1 MRKILALIL
10 TATLILSLA
19 GCQSGDDPAAGG
31 STPNEAGDSQSQGSD
46 SPEENGDNAPEENG
60 DNAPEE
66 TVSYSPLDIL
76 TTIWSSY
83 PEDQKFAAAGGET
96 MDGPGLM
103 TGDYGTKEPLDSILA
118 LPQDSYELV
127 SETACL
133 MHMLNANTF
142 TCGVFKLSS
151 SEDASALASSL
162 NDSIKNRQWMC
173 GFPDKMMIA
182 TLGDCV
188 ISAFGSAEIMDT
200 FKAELSSNYPDAVIS
215 YEENLI

>member
-46 SPEENGDNAPEENG
+46 SPEENGDNAPEE
-60 DNAPEE
+60 

-83 PEDQKFAAAGGET
+83 PEDQKFAAAGGES

-103 TGDYGTKEPLDSILA
+103 TGDYGTKETLDSILA

-151 SEDASALASSL
+151 PEDASALASSL

-188 ISAFGSAEIMDT
+188 ISAFGDRKS
-200 FKAELSSNYPDAVIS
+200 VV
-215 YEENLI
+215 

>member
-83 PEDQKFAAAGGET
+83 PEDQKFAAAGGES

-103 TGDYGTKEPLDSILA
+103 TGDYGTKEVLDSILA

-127 SETACL
+127 SETACSTPTPSP
-133 MHMLNANTF
+133 AAY
-142 TCGVFKLSS
+142 SS
-151 SEDASALASSL
+151 
-162 NDSIKNRQWMC
+162 
-173 GFPDKMMIA
+173 
-182 TLGDCV
+182 
-188 ISAFGSAEIMDT
+188 
-200 FKAELSSNYPDAVIS
+200 
-215 YEENLI
+215 

>member
-46 SPEENGDNAPEENG
+46 SPEENGDNAPEE
-60 DNAPEE
+60 

-103 TGDYGTKEPLDSILA
+103 TGDYGTKETLDSILA

-142 TCGVFKLSS
+142 TCGVFRVTDSANVTAVA
-151 SEDASALASSL
+151 DA
-162 NDSIKNRQWMC
+162 IKEKVTTNQWIC
-173 GFPDKMMIA
+173 GVPNEMFVANI
-182 TLGDCV
+182 GNYV
-188 ISAFGSAEIMDT
+188 VSAFGNDEVMDV
-200 FKAELSSNYPDAVIS
+200 FKTALETSYPDVTFL
-215 YEENLI
+215 YEEAIA

>member
-31 STPNEAGDSQSQGSD
+31 STPNETGDSQSQGSD
-46 SPEENGDNAPEENG
+46 SPEENGGGASEENG
-60 DNAPEE
+60 GGAPEE

-103 TGDYGTKEPLDSILA
+103 TGDYGTKETLDSILA

-142 TCGVFKLSS
+142 TCGVFKLNS